1 MREATNKINMKK
13 IIAFAEVVL
22 YVLATIG
29 GLGYL
34 LHIGRTAIAMALVV
48 LAVMAF
54 PAFRK
59 AIKELTSAE

>member
-1 MREATNKINMKK
+1 MKK

-34 LHIGRTAIAMALVV
+34 LHYKQTAIALAIVV
-48 LAVMAF
+48 LAIMAF
-54 PAFRK
+54 PSFKK
-59 AIKELTSAE
+59 AIIELTSVE

>member
-1 MREATNKINMKK
+1 MKK

-29 GLGYL
+29 GFGYL
-34 LHIGRTAIAMALVV
+34 MHINQVAIGMALIV

-54 PAFRK
+54 PAFKK